1 MSTKVKQKE
10 LTGRHVLLMLLA
22 FFGVMLAVN
31 AYFTVAAVKTF
42 RGEDVKRSYRQGL
55 DYNQTLQQRAQQSE
69 LGWTVAANTNVI
81 ADDRIEILLSFNNQ
95 DSRGIG
101 NLKITGGLSH
111 RVDSRFD
118 KQVTFRPVGGG
129 RYKAV
134 TEGLEGPYIL
144 KAVAN
149 KDDTAFRFEHAFD
162 VK

>member
-1 MSTKVKQKE
+1 MSTQAKQKE

-69 LGWTVAANTNVI
+69 LGWEVAANTNVL
-81 ADDRIEILLSFNNQ
+81 ADGTVDIILDFKNIDN
-95 DSRGIG
+95 RGIG
-101 NLKITGGLSH
+101 SLVITGQLSH

-118 KQVTFRPVGGG
+118 QNITFQPIGGG
-129 RYKAV
+129 RYKARKKD
-134 TEGLEGPYIL
+134 LEGPYIL
-144 KAVAN
+144 KALAN
-149 KDDTAFRFEHAFD
+149 QDNASFRFEHSFD

>member
-1 MSTKVKQKE
+1 MSTQAKQKE

-55 DYNQTLQQRAQQSE
+55 DYNQTLQERAQQSE
-69 LGWTVAANTNVI
+69 LGWAIAANTNVL
-81 ADDRIEILLSFNNQ
+81 ADDRVEILLSFNNENN
-95 DSRGIG
+95 RGIG
-101 NLKITGGLSH
+101 NLEITGLLSH

-118 KQVTFRPVGGG
+118 KDITFQAIGGG

-134 TEGLEGPYIL
+134 VDGLEGPYVL

-149 KDDTAFRFEHAFD
+149 KDNEAFRFEHAFD

>member
-1 MSTKVKQKE
+1 MSTQAKQKE

-31 AYFTVAAVKTF
+31 TYFTVAAVKTF

-69 LGWTVAANTNVI
+69 LGWAISANTNVL
-81 ADDRIEILLSFNNQ
+81 ADDRVEILLSFNNEN
-95 DSRGIG
+95 DRGVG
-101 NLKITGGLSH
+101 NLEITGLLSH

-118 KQVTFRPVGGG
+118 KDITFQAIGGG
-129 RYKAV
+129 RYKAIV
-134 TEGLEGPYIL
+134 TGLEGPYVL

-149 KDDTAFRFEHAFD
+149 QDNASFRFEHSFD